1 MGISLAYYNTCS
13 LAFDTEPVIASV
25 DDDNI
30 TFLDFSVS
38 RKELKK
44 IKKVT
49 KNHGENRKYDLNEIS
64 QNYRMK
70 SLDDMDKF

>member
-1 MGISLAYYNTCS
+1 MR
-13 LAFDTEPVIASV
+13 
-25 DDDNI
+25 
-30 TFLDFSVS
+30 TFGKD
-38 RKELKK
+38 KDELKEN
-44 IKKVT
+44 KKVT